1 MKKDCIFITNGECR
15 ALDKLYC
22 KEEKKECRFY
32 KSNTKYDAVG
42 NKIKK

>member
-1 MKKDCIFITNGECR
+1 MKKDCIFMLNGECR

-32 KSNTKYDAVG
+32 KSKNKYDATG
-42 NKIKK
+42 KKK